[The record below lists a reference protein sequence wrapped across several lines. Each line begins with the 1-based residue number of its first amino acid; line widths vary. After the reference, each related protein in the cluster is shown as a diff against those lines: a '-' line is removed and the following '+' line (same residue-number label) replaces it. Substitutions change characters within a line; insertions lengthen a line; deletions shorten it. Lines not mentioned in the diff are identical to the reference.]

1 MLQPML
7 RRRLRAAAS
16 PLRLALGAGLVLGGA
31 AAGLAPHTD
40 ADAPREE
47 AGLDAGVVVA
57 DAAQWQPPWLRPPR
71 SVVLEDVRTRASAS
85 DPLSRR
91 PRRRVRL
98 PGATAA
104 AAHPEPGSG
113 IDVPASVAAPDSI
126 RESVGGGDIPPPVT
140 VDRERVPLPAW
151 DRDPVGPVVEGP
163 YRRARK
169 APVWEAPAARVASTS
184 PAAGSDA
191 PTTKAPPPRTVRAEP
206 VSLEPSPPAV
216 PVAKPTPPPVVSDLP
231 VAKPTPPYVVSKL
244 PVATPAQA
252 PAMSKVP
259 AATATPLP
267 VVSKLPVATPT
278 LGPAMSKLPVVTAT
292 PLPAAFEPPAAKPAQ
307 PPAVSEPP
315 DAKSTTHPVV
325 SKLPVLTPAPLPA
338 APQPA
343 PVTPTLPVIPVAKPA
358 PPVAPP
364 AAVVSLRPIL
374 PGVPAELA
382 PPSPPSDVI
391 VWQRD
396 EVENL
401 VAADAFGHGRGL
413 QVAAGGHLGGSGRVG
428 ANVRVAGVFAP
439 GHSPGYVEI
448 EGDYV
453 QDPGATLEIELAGT
467 DASDFDRVVV
477 EGNAYLSGVIQVLLL
492 DGFVPTSGDVF
503 EVLLAA
509 AILHLGVDIQLP
521 DLGSEL
527 SLQADWLS
535 TEAGDSL
542 VLRAQRG
549 ASAATTSLPEPATA
563 LLLAVG
569 LVGLALWGRSV

>member
-7 RRRLRAAAS
+7 RRRLLAAVS
-16 PLRLALGAGLVLGGA
+16 PLRLALGAGLVLGTA
-31 AAGLAPHTD
+31 AAGLALHTD
-40 ADAPREE
+40 ADAPAAQ
-47 AGLDAGVVVA
+47 AGLHAGVVVA
-57 DAAQWQPPWLRPPR
+57 DAAPWQPPWLRPPR

-98 PGATAA
+98 PGATATA
-104 AAHPEPGSG
+104 ADPEPGSG
-113 IDVPASVAAPDSI
+113 IDVPASVTGPDLV
-126 RESVGGGDIPPPVT
+126 RARAGGGDIPPPVT

-151 DRDPVGPVVEGP
+151 DRDPVGPVVEAP
-163 YRRARK
+163 HRRARK
-169 APVWEAPAARVASTS
+169 APEWEASTARVASTS

-191 PTTKAPPPRTVRAEP
+191 PTTKAPPPRAVRAEP
-206 VSLEPSPPAV
+206 VLLEPSPPAV
-216 PVAKPTPPPVVSDLP
+216 PVAKPPPLPVVSDLP
-231 VAKPTPPYVVSKL
+231 VAKPTLRPVASDLPVAKPSPPPAMSKL
-244 PVATPAQA
+244 PV
-252 PAMSKVP
+252 
-259 AATATPLP
+259 ATATPLP
-267 VVSKLPVATPT
+267 VAL
-278 LGPAMSKLPVVTAT
+278 
-292 PLPAAFEPPAAKPAQ
+292 EPPAATRAQ
-307 PPAVSEPP
+307 PPVVSQPP
-315 DAKSTTHPVV
+315 VAKPTPPPVA

-338 APQPA
+338 APKPA
-343 PVTPTLPVIPVAKPA
+343 PVTPTPALIPVAKPA
-358 PPVAPP
+358 PPVATP
-364 AAVVSLRPIL
+364 ATVVSLRPML

-391 VWQRD
+391 VWQHD
-396 EVENL
+396 EVEKL

-413 QVAAGGHLGGSGRVG
+413 QVASGGHLGGSGRVG

-467 DASDFDRVVV
+467 DASEFDRVVV
-477 EGNAYLSGVIQVLLL
+477 EGSAYLSGVIQVLLL

-509 AILHLGVDIQLP
+509 AILHLGVDIRLP
-521 DLGSEL
+521 DLGPEL

-542 VLRAQRG
+542 VLRARGG
-549 ASAATTSLPEPATA
+549 ASVATTPVPEPATA